1 MNSVLN
7 EIVIY
12 IVDDDFAVRDAI
24 AKLVNSVGMTPICY
38 SSAEEF
44 LIHFNPKHLSCLVLD
59 VRMNGMGGME
69 LQKELINRGSL
80 IPIIFITGHGDIP
93 MTVDALKSGAINF
106 IEKPFRNQ
114 VLLDS
119 IYSAIKIEERNRADE
134 EVNDELIKNFSI
146 LTEREKQ
153 VSGFISQGLVSKQIA
168 EKLHLSPR
176 TIESHRANIL
186 KKMNSANTFDLMKKL
201 IQINSILVNS
211 K

>member
-1 MNSVLN
+1 MTKTLDELSQ
-7 EIVIY
+7 Y
-12 IVDDDFAVRDAI
+12 FSQKKFAVIDLI
-24 AKLVNSVGMTPICY
+24 ENI
-38 SSAEEF
+38 EIF
-44 LIHFNPKHLSCLVLD
+44 LKQHCKPA
-59 VRMNGMGGME
+59 
-69 LQKELINRGSL
+69 LQKEREDATKYEDLIQRGNL
-80 IPIIFITGHGDIP
+80 MPIIFITGHGDIP
-93 MTVDALKSGAINF
+93 MTVDALKSGAVNF

-119 IYSAIKIEERNRADE
+119 IYSAIKIEERNRANE
-134 EVNDELIKNFSI
+134 EVNDVLIKNFSF

-153 VSGFISQGLVSKQIA
+153 VSNYISQGLVSKQIA

-201 IQINSILVNS
+201 IQINSILVSS

>member
-1 MNSVLN
+1 MNSVHN
-7 EIVIY
+7 EVVIY

-24 AKLVNSVGMTPICY
+24 AKLVSSVGMTAVCF

-44 LIHFNPKHLSCLVLD
+44 LIHFDPKQLCRLVLD

-69 LQKELINRGSL
+69 LQKELIQRGNA

-93 MTVDALKSGAINF
+93 MTVDALKSGAVNF

-114 VLLDS
+114 MLLDS
-119 IYSAIKIEERNRADE
+119 IYSAIKVEEKNRANE
-134 EVNDELIKNFSI
+134 EINDVLIKNFAI

-153 VSGFISQGLVSKQIA
+153 VSNYISQGLVSKQIA

-201 IQINSILVNS
+201 IQINSILINS

>member
-1 MNSVLN
+1 MNSVHN

-24 AKLVNSVGMTPICY
+24 AKLVTSVGMTAVCF

-44 LIHFNPKHLSCLVLD
+44 LCHFDSKHLCCLILD
-59 VRMNGMGGME
+59 VRMNGMGGIE
-69 LQKELINRGSL
+69 LQKELIKQGDL

-93 MTVDALKSGAINF
+93 MTVDALKSGAVNF

-119 IYSAIKIEERNRADE
+119 IYSAIKTEERNRE
-134 EVNDELIKNFSI
+134 NDEKNNVLMKNFSI

-153 VSGFISQGLVSKQIA
+153 VSNYISQGLVSKQIA